1 MVKYDLNR
9 NIIKVETNEDETRY
23 HYDSNN
29 RLIREDNPLLNKPI
43 TYKISGLKIKKSLVI
58 KLEINN
64 KLIKIYLILLIQGRL
79 NIKHTYL
86 P

>member
-1 MVKYDLNR
+1 MVKYDLNG

-29 RLIREDNPLLNKPI
+29 RLIREDKPLLNKTI

-64 KLIKIYLILLIQGRL
+64 K
-79 NIKHTYL
+79 
-86 P
+86 